1 MIDALGEHFGE
12 FAILQIDAHA
22 DLRVAYE
29 GFEYSHASIMYNALK
44 RHSVQKLVQVGIRDY
59 CQAELEIINNCFE
72 DNSCLDID
80 KVFIELNT
88 AIDNYILNEY
98 DNKHYYQTKENTKL

>member
-1 MIDALGEHFGE
+1 MTDLSNVSSTELIKELENRGFWTSFMYDTSDV
-12 FAILQIDAHA
+12 QIAVNFVLSED
-22 DLRVAYE
+22 D
-29 GFEYSHASIMYNALK
+29 K
-44 RHSVQKLVQVGIRDY
+44 
-59 CQAELEIINNCFE
+59 LEIINNCFE